1 MLVTSIQGARI
12 GRNVPGYEVPVINEH
27 AVRAAAGILFLGGAL
42 VSTAAL
48 FTGTAQPLKPFGM
61 YFMMDML
68 IRLTAGDRWSPTMTL
83 GRLAVRQREPLWVG
97 APQKEFA
104 WWFGFGLALVSCAS
118 MGLFAAPLWV
128 TLTLCAVCLT
138 LLFLEAAFG
147 ICVGCSLYKH
157 VGKQEPQYCPGGS
170 CPV

>member
-27 AVRAAAGILFLGGAL
+27 AVRAAAGILFLCGAL

-68 IRLTAGDRWSPTMTL
+68 IRLTAGDRRSPTMTL